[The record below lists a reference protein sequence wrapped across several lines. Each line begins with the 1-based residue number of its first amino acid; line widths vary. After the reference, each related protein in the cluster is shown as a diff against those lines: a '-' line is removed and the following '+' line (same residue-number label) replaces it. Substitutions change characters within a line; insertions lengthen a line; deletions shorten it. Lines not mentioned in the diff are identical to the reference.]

1 MDWECSLRVGRRDC
15 IWHSSLLAGQNYA
28 SQSPGDKKKFWKR
41 ACAVWI
47 WEPTCRETPL
57 CAWTCGE
64 HVQNVVVWDQGV
76 RTPILHPPICEF
88 ICLLSICTGTAGR
101 RDCIWHS
108 SLLAGQNYASQSPGD
123 KKKFWK
129 RACAVWIWEPTCRKG
144 IASGYV
150 ECIASGYASCI
161 ASGYLN
167 INIIIIIIIVVV
179 VVIVVNNRHISWSSL
194 SSSCWPS
201 WGIGGWIPHHHVVH

>member
-1 MDWECSLRVGRRDC
+1 MQPSCGKKRLHLAFITSCWPKLCIPIAWRQRRSSESERV
-15 IWHSSLLAGQNYA
+15 
-28 SQSPGDKKKFWKR
+28 QSEFENQHVVKH
-41 ACAVWI
+41 I
-47 WEPTCRETPL
+47 L

-123 KKKFWK
+123 KEEVLK
-129 RACAVWIWEPTCRKG
+129 
-144 IASGYV
+144 ASV
-150 ECIASGYASCI
+150 CS
-161 ASGYLN
+161 LN
-167 INIIIIIIIVVV
+167 LRTNMSNDNHDYTIIFIHNHL
-179 VVIVVNNRHISWSSL
+179 VNTMLYI
-194 SSSCWPS
+194 
-201 WGIGGWIPHHHVVH
+201 